1 MQSHRYWMVHSSDRW
16 WIKMIVIAITFLGLF
31 TTGELY
37 YALGTDKQAIC
48 GTLPTKLCVLES
60 YYQHSLKL
68 CAPDTS

>member
-1 MQSHRYWMVHSSDRW
+1 
-16 WIKMIVIAITFLGLF
+16 MIVIAITFLGLF